1 MGAKQKRVDP
11 DPIKEPDEIPVRK
24 FKQEMLSVRLDEP
37 TLDWLKE
44 VADRKGLGVSSL
56 ARMFILEGLS
66 KTGPSKSGPW
76 V

>member
-1 MGAKQKRVDP
+1 MGAKPKKVVP
-11 DPIKEPDEIPVRK
+11 EPIREPDEIRVRK

-44 VADRKGLGVSSL
+44 VAERKGLGVSSL
-56 ARMFILEGLS
+56 ARMLILEGLS
-66 KTGPSKSGPW
+66 KTGPRKSGPW

>member
-1 MGAKQKRVDP
+1 MGAKPKRVDP
-11 DPIKEPDEIPVRK
+11 HPVEEPEEITVRR

-56 ARMFILEGLS
+56 ARMLILEGLS
-66 KTGPSKSGPW
+66 KTGSRKSGPW